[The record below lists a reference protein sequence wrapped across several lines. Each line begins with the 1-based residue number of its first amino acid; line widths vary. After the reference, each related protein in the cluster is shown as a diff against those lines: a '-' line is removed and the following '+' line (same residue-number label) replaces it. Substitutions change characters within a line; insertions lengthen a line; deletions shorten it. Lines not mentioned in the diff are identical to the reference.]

1 MYPILLSVWLAVRLT
16 GGVARVEEAVL
27 VGTRVGVG
35 TVEGAWGLRLALIR
49 IARIVGIAALLLGL
63 RLLVWCVCPVFRLAL
78 RLLSVAAILI
88 RIVRIRVVHCVAH
101 DGPFPGRACFVT
113 LGRARICPPALER
126 FGSSAPILGNPSN
139 LSHQQNP
146 PHRPF

>member
-1 MYPILLSVWLAVRLT
+1 M
-16 GGVARVEEAVL
+16 
-27 VGTRVGVG
+27 
-35 TVEGAWGLRLALIR
+35 
-49 IARIVGIAALLLGL
+49 
-63 RLLVWCVCPVFRLAL
+63 
-78 RLLSVAAILI
+78 
-88 RIVRIRVVHCVAH
+88 
-101 DGPFPGRACFVT
+101 T